1 MERCNQLKE
10 YAQFIACIRQMQ
22 QRCGRIEDAVDL
34 AIQAC
39 ISQGILKDILSV
51 HRKEVVSLFLTEYNE
66 QAHMKMER
74 DEWIAVGEERGLQ
87 RGIQQGVQQGIQ
99 QARQI
104 FDLHI
109 NQHLSVPEIAR
120 KLSIP
125 EDSVR
130 EFLP

>member
-1 MERCNQLKE
+1 M
-10 YAQFIACIRQMQ
+10 
-22 QRCGRIEDAVDL
+22 
-34 AIQAC
+34 
-39 ISQGILKDILSV
+39 
-51 HRKEVVSLFLTEYNE
+51 FLTEYNE

-87 RGIQQGVQQGIQ
+87 RGIQQ
-99 QARQI
+99 ARQI
-104 FDLHI
+104 FDLHS

-125 EDSVR
+125 EDSVK